1 MTSCN
6 VESEST
12 RPVDGV
18 MAVDRGD
25 TAHAVATG
33 SSSRSFN
40 GPDSRRERLLHLDA
54 QIHPAVS
61 LTDRHST
68 PAPDLSETAPLDALG
83 NATSSFRPAAHRP
96 NRRGTIGSLNELTF
110 PTADSRGRRDSNTP
124 GARSQHRQGSW
135 RQGSSRGSDRA
146 ATPMSSLKHE
156 SDSNLRLTK
165 RLEEVDDIA
174 GTCFEQCEEILEQLG
189 AVDQTEQAMSEI
201 RSQLEQLSRACQQS
215 MRDLTEEELEF
226 SRRLAKEQV
235 AKYEAKLETA
245 RKASKV
251 ALQNQANEAE
261 ASHRRQMDQ
270 QAS

>member
-1 MTSCN
+1 
-6 VESEST
+6 
-12 RPVDGV
+12 
-18 MAVDRGD
+18 
-25 TAHAVATG
+25 
-33 SSSRSFN
+33 
-40 GPDSRRERLLHLDA
+40 
-54 QIHPAVS
+54 
-61 LTDRHST
+61 
-68 PAPDLSETAPLDALG
+68 
-83 NATSSFRPAAHRP
+83 
-96 NRRGTIGSLNELTF
+96 
-110 PTADSRGRRDSNTP
+110 
-124 GARSQHRQGSW
+124 
-135 RQGSSRGSDRA
+135 
-146 ATPMSSLKHE
+146 MSSLKHE